1 MYFPFCRAPYPQ
13 NDLSGLVTHRGE
25 VFMDFDSLPAHSGQ
39 RCNSTKDCARATQ
52 GLARAGRGPSSA
64 SCPLTDLAQTR
75 IFSCGLTVGLL
86 KQSKSPLGFRYCL
99 STIGNVNKFIP

>member
-13 NDLSGLVTHRGE
+13 NDLSGLVTHLGE
-25 VFMDFDSLPAHSGQ
+25 VFMDFDSLPAHSDQ

-52 GLARAGRGPSSA
+52 GLPRAGRGPSSA
-64 SCPLTDLAQTR
+64 SCPLTDLAQIR

-86 KQSKSPLGFRYCL
+86 GLLPDCRFA
-99 STIGNVNKFIP
+99 

>member
-25 VFMDFDSLPAHSGQ
+25 VFMDFDSLPAHSDQ
-39 RCNSTKDCARATQ
+39 RCNSTKDCARAAQ
-52 GLARAGRGPSSA
+52 GLARVGRGPSSA

-86 KQSKSPLGFRYCL
+86 GLLPDCRFA
-99 STIGNVNKFIP
+99 